1 MGRGGGGEVVVSG
14 GEAKEREERG
24 GEGTTPEGGL
34 LHIIERY
41 STSHK
46 ASEHDLSI
54 ITMLHIKRFTAH

>member
-1 MGRGGGGEVVVSG
+1 MVSG